1 MTDSDETTKIK
12 LPEPRPKKH
21 WWQLAKPRSLTDLST
36 DAEFAYR
43 FGLMNGAI
51 EAYSDILQMNEDAN
65 VRRIGERLG
74 YIASWYK
81 EQS

>member
-1 MTDSDETTKIK
+1 MPTNPADTTNIMAPETT
-12 LPEPRPKKH
+12 KKH

-51 EAYSDILQMNEDAN
+51 DAYSNILQMHEDPN
-65 VRRIGERLG
+65 IQRIGERLG

-81 EQS
+81 KQE